1 MDKTTKLLLA
11 LVAAG
16 LWANVAAL
24 TLQPAVAEE
33 QAIKQDSTVEQYVK
47 GMYFGQCPNKKICN

>member
-1 MDKTTKLLLA
+1 MDKTTKFLLA
-11 LVAAG
+11 LVTAG

-33 QAIKQDSTVEQYVK
+33 QAIKQESMVEKYVK
-47 GMYFGQCPNKKICN
+47 GMYFGQCPNQKICN